1 MAIPPLSNPV
11 ALGTAS
17 PAAVALPVP
26 QAGVTAEAS
35 KVTAIV
41 ESQPDRLQPDD
52 DALAQALNELNQRMH
67 AWSTN
72 LRFELDDETSRV
84 VVQVVDSET
93 GDVVRQIPSE
103 EVLQM
108 SRMLGKLQGL
118 AFHASA

>member
-1 MAIPPLSNPV
+1 MA
-11 ALGTAS
+11 
-17 PAAVALPVP
+17 
-26 QAGVTAEAS
+26 QAGVTADAT
-35 KVTAIV
+35 KVTAVV
-41 ESQPDRLQPDD
+41 ESQADYLQLDD
-52 DALAQALNELNQRMH
+52 DALAQALRELNQRLH

-72 LRFELDDETSRV
+72 LRFEIDDETSRV

-108 SRMLGKLQGL
+108 SKMLGKLQGL

>member
-1 MAIPPLSNPV
+1 MAIPPISNPV
-11 ALGTAS
+11 AIGAAT
-17 PAAVALPVP
+17 PAAVAAPMA
-26 QAGVTAEAS
+26 QAGVTADAT
-35 KVTAIV
+35 KVTAVV
-41 ESQPDRLQPDD
+41 ESQADHLQPDD
-52 DALAQALNELNQRMH
+52 DALAQALRELNQRLH

-72 LRFELDDETSRV
+72 LRFEIDDETSRV

-103 EVLQM
+103 EVMQM